1 MEAPTDLFTGVV
13 QFVAV
18 AETESVRGAARQLGV
33 TPSAISKAVAKL
45 EASLEVRLLDRSARR
60 VRLTSEGRAVF
71 GQLREAVAR
80 GLAARDLA
88 LLARRRPQGLL
99 RVSVP
104 FVLGRHLIAP
114 ALPLLFERHPDLSV
128 RLSLSD
134 SFVRFSDGN
143 ADVAIRIGDPADS
156 EAAMRRL
163 GRTRW
168 STVAAPSYLARR
180 GTPTTVSQLD
190 AHECLRF
197 VTPAGRARNWTFA
210 DRSGRTKTQRVRGSL
225 VCDDGDVLVDA
236 AIAGAGIVQ
245 AFDFMVADAIAD
257 GRLVELLP
265 KTAAIG
271 PRIVLLAAPGRI
283 STPNVQAFLD
293 FAQRLFA
300 PA

>member
-18 AETESVRGAARQLGV
+18 AEAKSVRGAARQLGV

-45 EASLEVRLLDRSARR
+45 EAALELRLLDRSARR
-60 VRLTSEGRAVF
+60 VQLTDEGRAVF
-71 GQLREAVAR
+71 GHYREAVAR
-80 GLAARDLA
+80 GLAARDIA
-88 LLARRRPQGLL
+88 LLARERPQGQL

-104 FVLGRHLIAP
+104 YILGRRLIAP
-114 ALPLLFERHPDLSV
+114 ALPRFFERYPALSV

-134 SFVRFSDGN
+134 SFVRFSEGN

-163 GRTRW
+163 GRTQW
-168 STVAAPSYLARR
+168 TTVASPLYLARY
-180 GTPTTVSQLD
+180 GTPTKVAELE

-197 VTPAGRARNWTFA
+197 VTPAGRARNWTFTDPA
-210 DRSGRTKTQRVRGSL
+210 GRPRIERVRGSL
-225 VCDDGDVLVDA
+225 VCDDGDVLIDA

-257 GRLVELLP
+257 GRLVQVLP
-265 KTAAIG
+265 TKAAPG

-283 STPNVQAFLD
+283 SSPNVRAFLE

-300 PA
+300 ST